1 MSTFFTNRSGGVS
14 TGVYVSLNLAEH
26 VGDDL
31 HCVKSNRELLSDE
44 FGPVQFMSQVH
55 GDSVVIVDEA
65 LAQPPICDALVTT
78 NPSLSL
84 AVMVADCI
92 PLLLTSSK
100 VVAAVHVGRRGLV
113 NEITLKTIEVM
124 NNLGATSIH
133 AILGASIC
141 GSCYEVSQ
149 ELCGEVSAIK
159 PAARSTTRDG
169 APALNISA
177 GLIADLKFAGLTYE
191 RSPICTLESSHHFSY
206 RRQRTTGRFAG
217 VVKL

>member
-1 MSTFFTNRSGGVS
+1 
-14 TGVYVSLNLAEH
+14 
-26 VGDDL
+26 
-31 HCVKSNRELLSDE
+31 
-44 FGPVQFMSQVH
+44 MSQVH
-55 GDSVVIVDEA
+55 GDCVVVVDDA
-65 LAQPPICDALVTT
+65 LAQPPTCDALVTT
-78 NPSLSL
+78 NPNLSL

-92 PLLLTSSK
+92 PLLLTSAQ

-133 AILGASIC
+133 ATLGASIC
-141 GSCYEVSQ
+141 GSCYEVSL
-149 ELCGEVSAIK
+149 ELCSQVSAIK
-159 PAARSTTRDG
+159 PAARSTTRAG

-191 RSPICTLESSHHFSY
+191 SSTICTFESVDYFSY
-206 RRQRTTGRFAG
+206 RRGSITGRFAG